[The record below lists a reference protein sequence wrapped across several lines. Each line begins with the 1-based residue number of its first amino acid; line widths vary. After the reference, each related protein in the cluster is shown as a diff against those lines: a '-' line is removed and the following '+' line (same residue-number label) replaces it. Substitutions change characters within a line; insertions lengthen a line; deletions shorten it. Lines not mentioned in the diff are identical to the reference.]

1 MYKKFAGLLLA
12 LVLANPVA
20 LACAADL
27 DTVPQNE
34 PVVSSS
40 DSDITP
46 YADVIVT
53 KYRMY
58 YGVPQYRRWNETRGY
73 WVDPDWINMP

>member
-27 DTVPQNE
+27 DTVPQNA
-34 PVVSSS
+34 PVVQSSS
-40 DSDITP
+40 DGEISP
-46 YADVIVT
+46 RADVIVT
-53 KYRMY
+53 KYRINN
-58 YGVPQYRRWNETRGY
+58 GVYQYRRWNETRGY
-73 WVDPDWINMP
+73 WVDSDWINI